1 VLFRA
6 RRGRWSKYRRF
17 HSSYLTWIIA
27 LLIFSVTGC
36 KDKRA
41 SLEKQYT
48 EARLLFQQGFIEQ
61 PLPLAEAGFKESV
74 GFPEL
79 NWKFRVLTAEAR
91 ARKGRYDAALEL
103 LTPEPPS
110 NISSEILWR
119 RRIAQALFLCQSG
132 QYPQTEERFAQ
143 AEALHAEYG
152 ALDYARGRCAMARH
166 ELGPAEHFL
175 RLVTAQDSSPDPFLK
190 AYALATLASL
200 ADRDHHYDEAIELNK
215 ECLPIVRT
223 LHAAAL
229 EELVLGNLGDLY
241 VQLRDFNNAIQ
252 NAQAAEKIAAQW
264 KLLRDQQ
271 KWLFDIGFAQ
281 DIQGQSGK
289 AEQSY
294 NRALSIATQLGDKD
308 IAAKCLRQ
316 LTALKLRQHQI
327 DVAQRYHDQESKL
340 GLQQENLKYWQLDE
354 ADITATRG
362 DYALAIL
369 ELQKMLQVVESE
381 DPQHVFQYKLLWG
394 IQSRLARYFAA
405 LNNNTEAEKW
415 FNSSIATIDA
425 ATRPMTPAA
434 ASSLRGNIPVYDGYV
449 AFLVA
454 QKQYAEALHIAQQ
467 GRARTLLLDEEKSNA
482 KKPVAEDAKAWLS
495 KIQHYLARDK
505 SVLLS
510 YFETQDESYLWTVT
524 AT

>member
-1 VLFRA
+1 MEETQTAGGPGRLLVLAGQPSRLEQASRFVRNSGLWLHHLYSQIRRHSSGGNGGASSFANVANVSGADVLFRP

-48 EARLLFQQGFIEQ
+48 EARLLFQQGFIDQ

-229 EELVLGNLGDLY
+229 EEL
-241 VQLRDFNNAIQ
+241 
-252 NAQAAEKIAAQW
+252 
-264 KLLRDQQ
+264 
-271 KWLFDIGFAQ
+271 
-281 DIQGQSGK
+281 
-289 AEQSY
+289 
-294 NRALSIATQLGDKD
+294 
-308 IAAKCLRQ
+308 
-316 LTALKLRQHQI
+316 
-327 DVAQRYHDQESKL
+327 
-340 GLQQENLKYWQLDE
+340 
-354 ADITATRG
+354 
-362 DYALAIL
+362 
-369 ELQKMLQVVESE
+369 
-381 DPQHVFQYKLLWG
+381 
-394 IQSRLARYFAA
+394 
-405 LNNNTEAEKW
+405 
-415 FNSSIATIDA
+415 
-425 ATRPMTPAA
+425 
-434 ASSLRGNIPVYDGYV
+434 
-449 AFLVA
+449 
-454 QKQYAEALHIAQQ
+454 
-467 GRARTLLLDEEKSNA
+467 
-482 KKPVAEDAKAWLS
+482 
-495 KIQHYLARDK
+495 
-505 SVLLS
+505 
-510 YFETQDESYLWTVT
+510 
-524 AT
+524 